1 MLMDKRLA
9 FVGRRPISITMQAKP
24 EFAPSKRTRGHRKHH
39 LALPR
44 RVASKKRSAG
54 ITAYD
59 RASQAAFPWAPEAY
73 PGLLRGMVELLG
85 GRAAVRTILDWRRGR
100 RRPPLWAI
108 EVLQEALRSRMKAT
122 TKSIEELEE
131 EKAAWLTAP

>member
-1 MLMDKRLA
+1 MQSDTKLA
-9 FVGRRPISITMQAKP
+9 LP
-24 EFAPSKRTRGHRKHH
+24 KRTRGLRRHH

-59 RASQAAFPWAPEAY
+59 RAAQAAFPWAPEAY

-85 GRAAVRTILDWRRGR
+85 GHAAVRTILDWRRGR

-108 EVLQEALRSRMKAT
+108 DVLQEALQKRVELE
-122 TKSIEELEE
+122 TKSIEELEK
-131 EKAAWLTAP
+131 EKASRLTAP

>member
-1 MLMDKRLA
+1 MHLQAQPTESVPDKRA
-9 FVGRRPISITMQAKP
+9 
-24 EFAPSKRTRGHRKHH
+24 RGHGKHH

-54 ITAYD
+54 VTAYD

-108 EVLQEALRSRMKAT
+108 EVLQEALEVRVKTMT
-122 TKSIEELEE
+122 ESIEELER
-131 EKAAWLTAP
+131 EKAARLAAS

>member
-1 MLMDKRLA
+1 MA
-9 FVGRRPISITMQAKP
+9 P
-24 EFAPSKRTRGHRKHH
+24 ERSTLPLRARGPRKHH
-39 LALPR
+39 LALPW

-73 PGLLRGMVELLG
+73 PGLLRGMNELLG

-108 EVLQEALRSRMKAT
+108 EVLQEALKAQVRRETESIEDLEKEKAT
-122 TKSIEELEE
+122 RS
-131 EKAAWLTAP
+131 TAM

>member
-1 MLMDKRLA
+1 LSRTKRA
-9 FVGRRPISITMQAKP
+9 R
-24 EFAPSKRTRGHRKHH
+24 APRKHH

-59 RASQAAFPWAPEAY
+59 RAAQAAFPWAPEAY
-73 PGLLRGMVELLG
+73 PGLLRGMAELLG

-100 RRPPLWAI
+100 RKAPMWVI
-108 EVLQEALRSRMKAT
+108 EVLQDVLRDRVRRET
-122 TKSIEELEE
+122 QLIEELEK
-131 EKAAWLTAP
+131 EKAVRSSAA